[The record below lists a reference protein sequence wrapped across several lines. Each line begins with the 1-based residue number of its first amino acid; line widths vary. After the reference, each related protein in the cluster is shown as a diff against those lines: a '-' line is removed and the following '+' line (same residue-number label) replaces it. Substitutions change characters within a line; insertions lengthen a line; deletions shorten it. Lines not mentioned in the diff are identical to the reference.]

1 MEIEIVHERQE
12 GIKVTID
19 CPKTDKTVEDLKRHI
34 EQYDS
39 KIKGYKNSEV
49 CLVDIKDIYYI
60 ETVDSKTF
68 VYTKDDVIEIHY
80 RIYELEEILS
90 GKDFIRTSKSQI
102 INISKM
108 KALSPQINRT
118 ILVTLDNGECLQISR
133 RYVKDLKQKLGI

>member
-1 MEIEIVHERQE
+1 MEVEIIHERQQ
-12 GIKVTID
+12 GVKVTID
-19 CPKTDKTVEDLKRHI
+19 CPKADKTAEDLKRHI

-39 KIKGYKNSEV
+39 RIKGYKNSEI

-68 VYTKDDVIEIHY
+68 VYTRDDVIEVHY

-90 GKDFIRTSKSQI
+90 ERAFIRTSKAQI
-102 INISKM
+102 INIGKM
-108 KALSPQINRT
+108 KALSPQLNRT
-118 ILVTLDNGECLQISR
+118 ILVTMDNDECLQISR